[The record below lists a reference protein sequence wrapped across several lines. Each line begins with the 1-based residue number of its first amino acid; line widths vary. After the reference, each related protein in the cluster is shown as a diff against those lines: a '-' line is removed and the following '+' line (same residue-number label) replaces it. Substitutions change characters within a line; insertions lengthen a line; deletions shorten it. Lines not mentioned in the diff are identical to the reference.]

1 MERFALI
8 WSNINFKLS
17 HFMKKFLLSMLSL
30 FAVASV
36 WAQVPFKVTTIE
48 NGEFAEGTTWYTMAI
63 GEGAKLI
70 KDNAGEE
77 YITLGSALAT
87 GADEE
92 LWCFVGN
99 ATDGYSVYNKQAGAG
114 KVLASKTEM
123 SAISGY
129 GGTGGSTYPTMQDAE
144 NLPSGYVGRWD
155 FSVSDK
161 IADVDGYF
169 MKIHGTNYAVNNF
182 GGIGKLA
189 FWAEGADAGSTVV
202 FTAAET
208 SVEVLAS
215 TGSFTASN
223 ANGTWHS
230 KWESSVVNGFV
241 LSTNANNMTTSGDY
255 IAGYSGLSGTSTY
268 TLTAPEGMV
277 VYAYSF
283 DYVNTNN
290 DGSYSLTLT
299 AEGGTYTSSA
309 TAQHLSVEVAEP
321 ARMVS
326 FSQSG
331 ANKGITFSNFIVYM
345 KLDVRTPEPSVDVFK
360 TTPATIPYRIP
371 AITTASNG
379 NIIAV
384 ADYRHSRA
392 DIGMATNGRIDI
404 RARISKDNGE
414 TWGDIFDVIQG
425 KGAAGIDPSNNDM
438 YVGFGDPAIV
448 ADRESNRVLLI
459 TCSGNVS
466 FPNGQRNNHQG
477 IAHFYSEDNG
487 ETWSIPV
494 DRSEH
499 IYAQFDNTQHGPVRA
514 MFVGS
519 GKISQSQYIKVG
531 DYYRIYCAV
540 LVKNVNGTHVN
551 FVLYSDN
558 FGESWTVLGGGEV
571 SPIPSGGDEPKA
583 EELPDGSVIISS
595 RTSGGR
601 IYNIFSYTNSAKAEG
616 SWGVAT
622 YSNANNNGT
631 VAVNNSTNGE
641 ILFVPARRTADNQQV
656 YLALQSVPLGSG
668 RANVGIYYKELE
680 TLADFVSPEVFAAD
694 WDGRHQASYLSG
706 AYSTMCLQKDNN
718 IGFLY
723 EEDTYGGNGGYT
735 IVYKNYSIEYLT
747 DGAYVYDATADRTA
761 VVAAGLDS
769 KLASFD
775 TDAPAYVGTVDGS
788 ALSTVSELIEA
799 YKATPSYEAYEA
811 INAAI
816 ANLPRVEVEA
826 GKWYRIRNTERSGAT
841 LYLNPEASRVS
852 TAESNVKN
860 ANQLFSF
867 VPTGNNK
874 EFYLYNGNYQ
884 YMLGPLGAN
893 ETQPVVT
900 TDEAAAGKWTI
911 SSSAD
916 GKSSIICQNKTG
928 SNTGL
933 HLAGDNVRLVP
944 WTNNAPASLWYIEPV
959 DEFEVSIDGFAAVC
973 LPFAMVVPEGVVAYT
988 VGAAQEIDGTV
999 VAPLAEYGDG
1009 VVAAGVPVVLAA
1021 ENGLYSIGI
1030 AADAAEFDGEN
1041 RLGGVLKSANVNGS
1055 NIYTLNGNAFV
1066 KRSAASGN
1074 ISANTA
1080 YYTADSEAASIAL
1093 QKGIS
1098 TSIENIATEGG
1109 NVKFYDL
1116 KGNLVESPERGIY
1129 VTSEGKKVLVF

>member
-1 MERFALI
+1 
-8 WSNINFKLS
+8 
-17 HFMKKFLLSMLSL
+17 MKKTFTFILSL

-36 WAQVPFKVTTIE
+36 WAQVPFKATTIE
-48 NGEFAEGTTWYTMAI
+48 NGEFAEGTTWYTMGI

-70 KDNAGEE
+70 KDNEGAEF
-77 YITLGSALAT
+77 ITLGTSMPKGT
-87 GADEE
+87 HDE

-99 ATDGYSVYNKQAGAG
+99 ETDGYAVYNKQAGPS
-114 KVLASKTEM
+114 KVLASKKTM
-123 SAISGY
+123 SAIAGY
-129 GGTGGSTYPTMQDAE
+129 GGTGGSTYPTMQDASD
-144 NLPSGYVGRWD
+144 LPEGYVGRWD
-155 FSVSDK
+155 FAASNK
-161 IADVDGYF
+161 IADVNGYF
-169 MKIHGTNYAVNNF
+169 MRIHGTNYAVNNF

-189 FWAEGADAGSTVV
+189 FWAEGADAGSTIV

-208 SVEVLAS
+208 STEILAS
-215 TGSFTASN
+215 NGNFTASN

-230 KWESSVVNGFV
+230 KWESSVLAGFS
-241 LSTNANNMTTSGDY
+241 LSANANNMTTSGDY
-255 IAGYSGLSGTSTY
+255 IAGYSGQSGTCTY

-277 VYAYSF
+277 VKGYSF
-283 DYVNTNN
+283 DYANTNN
-290 DGSYSLTLT
+290 DGSYELTLSV
-299 AEGGTYTSSA
+299 EGGTYTSSA
-309 TAQHLSVEVAEP
+309 EVQHLSVEVAEP

-326 FSQSG
+326 FTQAG
-331 ANKGITFSNFIVYM
+331 ANKGITYSNFVVQM
-345 KLDVRTPEPSVDVFK
+345 GLDIRTPEPSVDVFK

-379 NIIAV
+379 YIIAV

-404 RARISKDNGE
+404 RARISKDNGA

-425 KGAAGIDPSNNDM
+425 KGAAGVDPSNNDM

-466 FPNGQRNNHQG
+466 FPSGTRNNHQG
-477 IAHFYSEDNG
+477 IAHFYSEDCG
-487 ETWSIPV
+487 ENWSTPV

-499 IYAQFDNTQHGPVRA
+499 IYAQFDNTSHGPVRA

-540 LVKNVNGTHVN
+540 LVKNVNSTHVN

-601 IYNIFSYTNSAKAEG
+601 IYNIFSYTDSKKAEG
-616 SWGVAT
+616 TWGTAQ
-622 YSNANNNGT
+622 YSNASNNGT
-631 VAVNNSTNGE
+631 IAVNNSTNGE
-641 ILFVPARRTADNQQV
+641 ILLVPAKRTADDKKV
-656 YLALQSVPLGSG
+656 YLAFQSVPLGSG

-680 TLADFVSPEVFAAD
+680 TLADFVTPQAIAAD

-706 AYSTMCLQKDNN
+706 AYSTMTLQHDNN

-735 IVYKNYSIEYLT
+735 IVYKNYSVEYLT
-747 DGAYVYDATADRTA
+747 DSAYVYDADVDKTAI
-761 VVAAGLDS
+761 VAAGLDS
-769 KLASFD
+769 KLDAFD
-775 TDAPAYVGTVDGS
+775 TDAPAYVGVADKNSVD
-788 ALSTVSELIEA
+788 AISELIEA
-799 YKATPSYEAYEA
+799 YKSAPSYEAYEA

-816 ANLPRVEVEA
+816 ANLPKLEVEA
-826 GKWYRIRNTERSGAT
+826 GKWYRIRNTERSSAT

-852 TAESNVKN
+852 TAKSNVEN

-867 VPTGNNK
+867 IPTGNEK
-874 EFYLYNGNYQ
+874 EYYLYNGNFQ
-884 YMLGPLGAN
+884 YYLGPLGAN
-893 ETQPVVT
+893 ETQPAVLTET
-900 TDEAAAGKWTI
+900 TSAGKWKI
-911 SSSAD
+911 SSTAD

-959 DEFEVSIDGFAAVC
+959 DEFELAIDGFVAVRM
-973 LPFAMVVPEGVVAYT
+973 PFTMTLPEGVVAYT
-988 VGAAQEIDGTV
+988 AGTAQEVEGVT
-999 VAPLAEYGDG
+999 VAPLTEYGKE
-1009 VVAAGVPVVLAA
+1009 VVAAGIPVILAA
-1021 ENGLYSIGI
+1021 ENGTYTIGVGDT
-1030 AADAAEFDGEN
+1030 ADTFEGDN
-1041 RLGGVLKSANVNGS
+1041 QLQGVLKSKSVSGS
-1055 NIYTLNGNAFV
+1055 NVYTLSGEAFV
-1066 KRSAASGN
+1066 KRASASGT
-1074 ISANTA
+1074 IKANTA
-1080 YYTADSEAASIAL
+1080 YYTADSEAASIEL
-1093 QKGIS
+1093 KKGET
-1098 TSIENIATEGG
+1098 TSIEGVA
-1109 NVKFYDL
+1109 VKNGQTRFYDL
-1116 KGNLVESPERGIY
+1116 KGNHVEKPARGIY
-1129 VTSEGKKVLVF
+1129 VTSEGKKVLVK

>member
-1 MERFALI
+1 
-8 WSNINFKLS
+8 
-17 HFMKKFLLSMLSL
+17 MKKISTFLLSL
-30 FAVASV
+30 FAVAAVS
-36 WAQVPFKVTTIE
+36 AQVPFKATTIE
-48 NGEFAEGTTWYTMAI
+48 NGNFAEGTTWYTMGI

-70 KDNAGEE
+70 KDND
-77 YITLGSALAT
+77 
-87 GADEE
+87 GADYIALGVSTPKGNDDE

-99 ATDGYSVYNKQAGAG
+99 ATDGYAVYNKQAGAG

-123 SAISGY
+123 NAIAGY

-144 NLPSGYVGRWD
+144 ALPEGYVGRWD
-155 FSVSDK
+155 FSASDK
-161 IADVDGYF
+161 IAGVDGYF
-169 MKIHGTNYAVNNF
+169 MKIHGTDYAVNNF

-189 FWAEGADAGSTVV
+189 FWAEGADAGSTIV

-208 SVEVLAS
+208 TVEILAS

-230 KWESSVVNGFV
+230 KWESSSLAGFS

-268 TLTAPEGMV
+268 TLTAPEGLV
-277 VYAYSF
+277 VKGYSF

-290 DGSYSLTLT
+290 DASYSLTLT

-309 TAQHLSVEVAEP
+309 EVQTLSVEVAEP
-321 ARMVS
+321 ARTVS
-326 FSQSG
+326 FTQSG
-331 ANKGITFSNFIVYM
+331 ANKGITFSNFVVYLG
-345 KLDVRTPEPSVDVFK
+345 LDIRVPETSFDVFP
-360 TTPATIPYRIP
+360 TPTSSAIPYRIP
-371 AITTASNG
+371 AIATASNG

-392 DIGMATNGRIDI
+392 DIGMATNGRIDL

-414 TWGDIFDVIQG
+414 TWGDIFDIVQG
-425 KGAAGIDPSNNDM
+425 QGAAGVNTPGQM

-448 ADRESNRVLLI
+448 ADRESSRVLVI
-459 TCSGNVS
+459 SCSGNVS

-477 IAHFYSEDNG
+477 IAHFYSEDCG
-487 ETWSIPV
+487 ETWSAPE

-531 DYYRIYCAV
+531 EYYRIYCAV

-558 FGESWTVLGGGEV
+558 FGDSWTVLGGGEV

-595 RTSGGR
+595 RTTGGR
-601 IYNIFSYTNSAKAEG
+601 IYNIFTYTDSKKAEG
-616 SWGVAT
+616 SWGT
-622 YSNANNNGT
+622 SQYSNSSNSGT
-631 VAVNNSTNGE
+631 IAVSNSTNGE
-641 ILFVPARRTADNQQV
+641 ILFVPAKRTDDGKKV
-656 YLALQSVPLGSG
+656 YLALQSVPFGSG

-680 TLADFVSPEVFAAD
+680 TLADFVSPQAIAAD
-694 WDGRHQASYLSG
+694 WDGRHQSTNLSS
-706 AYSTMCLQKDNN
+706 AYSTMCLQQDNN

-723 EEDTYGGNGGYT
+723 EEDTYGTSGGGYT

-747 DGAYVYDATADRTA
+747 DSAYVYDSDVDRTA
-761 VVAAGLDS
+761 IVAAGLDS
-769 KLASFD
+769 KLDAFD
-775 TDAPAYVGTVDGS
+775 ADAPAYVGAADKNSVDAIG
-788 ALSTVSELIEA
+788 ELIDA
-799 YKATPSYEAYEA
+799 YKAAPSYEAYEA

-816 ANLPRVEVEA
+816 ANLPKLEVEA
-826 GKWYRIRNTERSGAT
+826 GKWYRIRNTERSSAT
-841 LYLNPEASRVS
+841 LYLNPEANRVS
-852 TAESNVKN
+852 AAASNVNN

-867 VPTGNNK
+867 VPTGNDK
-874 EFYLYNGNYQ
+874 EYYLYNGNYQ
-884 YMLGPLGAN
+884 YYLGPLGAN

-900 TDEAAAGKWTI
+900 ADETAAGRWTI
-911 SSSAD
+911 SSTAD

-959 DEFEVSIDGFAAVC
+959 EEFDLAIDGYAAVC
-973 LPFAMVVPEGVVAYT
+973 MPFAMTMPEGVTAYT
-988 VGAAQEIDGTV
+988 AGAAADVDGAV
-999 VAPLAEYGDG
+999 VAPLTECGN
-1009 VVAAGVPVVLAA
+1009 VVAAGVPVILAA
-1021 ENGLYSIGI
+1021 ENGTYTIGVGGD
-1030 AADAAEFDGEN
+1030 AVAAESANALD
-1041 RLGGVLKSANVNGS
+1041 GVLKSANVSGS
-1055 NIYTLNGNAFV
+1055 NIYTLNGEVFV
-1066 KRSAASGN
+1066 KRAAASGTMP
-1074 ISANTA
+1074 ANSA
-1080 YYTADSEAASIAL
+1080 YYTADSDASTIAL
-1093 QKGIS
+1093 QKGET
-1098 TSIENIATEGG
+1098 TSIEGIVTGEGKIR
-1109 NVKFYDL
+1109 VYDL
-1116 KGNLVESPERGIY
+1116 KGNRVENPSRGIY
-1129 VTSEGKKVLVF
+1129 VTSEGVKVLVK

>member
-1 MERFALI
+1 MRK
-8 WSNINFKLS
+8 S
-17 HFMKKFLLSMLSL
+17 LLSLLSL
-30 FAVASV
+30 FAVANA
-36 WAQVPFKVTTIE
+36 WAQVPFQVTTIE
-48 NGEFAEGTTWYTMAI
+48 NGEFAEGTTWYTMGI
-63 GEGAKLI
+63 GDGAKLI
-70 KDNAGEE
+70 KDNEGAE
-77 YITLGSALAT
+77 YITLGASMPKGT
-87 GADEE
+87 PNE

-99 ATDGYSVYNKQAGAG
+99 ESDGYAVYNKQAGPG

-123 SAISGY
+123 GALAGY
-129 GGTGGSTYPTMQDAE
+129 GGTGGSTYPTMQAADA
-144 NLPSGYVGRWD
+144 LPDGYVGRWD
-155 FSVSDK
+155 FAASDK

-169 MKIHGTNYAVNNF
+169 MRIHGTDHAVNNF
-182 GGIGKLA
+182 GGIGRLA
-189 FWAEGADAGSTVV
+189 FWAEGADAGSTIV

-208 SVEVLAS
+208 SAEILAS
-215 TGSFTASN
+215 NGRFTASN

-230 KWESSVVNGFV
+230 KWESNVLAGFS
-241 LSTNANNMTTSGDY
+241 LSANANNMTTSGDY
-255 IAGYSGLSGTSTY
+255 IAGYSGLSGACTY
-268 TLTAPEGMV
+268 TLTAPEGLV
-277 VYAYSF
+277 VKGYSF

-290 DGSYSLTLT
+290 DGSYELTLSV
-299 AEGGTYTSSA
+299 EGGTYTSSA
-309 TAQHLSVEVAEP
+309 EVQHLSVEVAEP

-326 FSQSG
+326 FTQAG
-331 ANKGITFSNFIVYM
+331 ANKGITYSNFVVYM
-345 KLDVRTPEPSVDVFK
+345 GLDIRTPEPSVDVFT

-425 KGAAGIDPSNNDM
+425 KGAAGVDPSNNDM

-466 FPNGQRNNHQG
+466 FPSGQRNNHQG

-487 ETWSIPV
+487 ETWSVPV

-499 IYAQFDNTQHGPVRA
+499 IYAQFDNTSHGPVRA

-540 LVKNVNGTHVN
+540 LVKNVNSTHVN

-601 IYNIFSYTNSAKAEG
+601 IYNIFSYTDSKKAEG
-616 SWGVAT
+616 TWGTAQ
-622 YSNANNNGT
+622 YSNASNNGT
-631 VAVNNSTNGE
+631 IAVNNSTNGE
-641 ILFVPARRTADNQQV
+641 ILFVPAKRTADEKKV
-656 YLALQSVPLGSG
+656 YLAFQSVPLGSG

-680 TLADFVSPEVFAAD
+680 TLADFVSPQAIAAD

-706 AYSTMCLQKDNN
+706 AYSTMTLQHDNN

-735 IVYKNYSIEYLT
+735 IVYKNYSVEYLT
-747 DGAYVYDATADRTA
+747 DSAYVYDADVDKAA
-761 VVAAGLDS
+761 IVAAGLDS
-769 KLASFD
+769 KLDAFD
-775 TDAPAYVGTVDGS
+775 ADAPAYVGSVDKAS
-788 ALSTVSELIEA
+788 VDAVSVLIEA
-799 YKATPSYEAYEA
+799 YKDAPSYEAYEA

-816 ANLPRVEVEA
+816 ANLPQLEVEA
-826 GKWYRIRNTERSGAT
+826 GKWYRIRNTERSSAT
-841 LYLNPEASRVS
+841 LYLNPETSRVS
-852 TAESNVKN
+852 TAKSVVGN

-867 VPTGNNK
+867 VPTGNDK
-874 EFYLYNGNYQ
+874 EYYLYNGNFEY
-884 YMLGPLGAN
+884 YLGPLGAN
-893 ETQPVVT
+893 ETQPIVT
-900 TDEAAAGKWTI
+900 TDKAAAGTWKV
-911 SSSAD
+911 SSTAD

-944 WTNNAPASLWYIEPV
+944 WTNNAPASLWFIEPV
-959 DEFEVSIDGFAAVC
+959 DEFELAIDGFVAVRM
-973 LPFAMVVPEGVVAYT
+973 PFTMTLPEGVVAYT
-988 VGAAQEIDGTV
+988 AGAAQEVEGVT
-999 VAPLAEYGDG
+999 VAPLAEYGRE
-1009 VVAAGVPVVLAA
+1009 VVAAGVPVILAA
-1021 ENGLYSIGI
+1021 ENGTYAIGVG
-1030 AADAAEFDGEN
+1030 DAAEPFEGDN
-1041 RLGGVLKSANVNGS
+1041 HLSGVLKSAAVSGS
-1055 NIYTLNGNAFV
+1055 NIYTLSGNAFV
-1066 KRSAASGN
+1066 KRTSATGTVQ
-1074 ISANTA
+1074 ANTA
-1080 YYTADSEAASIAL
+1080 YYTAESEAGTIEL
-1093 QKGIS
+1093 RTDVN
-1098 TSIENIATEGG
+1098 TSIGAVVADGAVE
-1109 NVKFYDL
+1109 FYDL
-1116 KGNLVESPERGIY
+1116 KGNRVEKPVRGIY
-1129 VTSEGKKVLVF
+1129 VTSQGVKVLVK

>member
-1 MERFALI
+1 MKRFTT
-8 WSNINFKLS
+8 
-17 HFMKKFLLSMLSL
+17 FLLSL

-48 NGEFAEGTTWYTMAI
+48 NGEFAEGTTWYTMGI

-70 KDNAGEE
+70 KDNDGAEF
-77 YITLGSALAT
+77 ITLGSSISKGT
-87 GADEE
+87 DDE

-99 ATDGYSVYNKQAGAG
+99 ATDGYAVYNKQAGPT
-114 KVLASKTEM
+114 KVLASKKTM
-123 SAISGY
+123 SAIAGY
-129 GGTGGSTYPTMQDAE
+129 GGTGGSTYPTMQEAA
-144 NLPSGYVGRWD
+144 NLPEGYVGRWD
-155 FSVSDK
+155 FASSDK
-161 IADVDGYF
+161 IADVAGYF
-169 MKIHGTNYAVNNF
+169 MRIHGTNYAVNNF

-189 FWAEGADAGSTVV
+189 FWAEGADAGSTIV

-208 SVEVLAS
+208 SVEVLVS
-215 TGSFTASN
+215 KGSFTASN

-230 KWESSVVNGFV
+230 KWESSELAGFS

-255 IAGYSGLSGTSTY
+255 IAGYSGQSGSSTY
-268 TLTAPEGMV
+268 TITAPEGLV
-277 VYAYSF
+277 VKGYSF

-290 DGSYSLTLT
+290 DGSYTLTLT
-299 AEGGTYTSSA
+299 VEGGTYTSSA
-309 TAQHLSVEVAEP
+309 EAQHLSVEVAEP
-321 ARMVS
+321 ARTVS
-326 FSQSG
+326 FTQTG
-331 ANKGITFSNFIVYM
+331 ENKGITFSNFVVHLG
-345 KLDVRTPEPSVDVFK
+345 LDIRVPEPSVDVFT

-371 AITTASNG
+371 AIATASNG

-404 RARISKDNGE
+404 RARISKDNGA

-425 KGAAGIDPSNNDM
+425 KGAAGVDPSNNDM

-487 ETWSIPV
+487 ETWSVPE

-519 GKISQSQYIKVG
+519 GKISQSQYIKIG

-558 FGESWTVLGGGEV
+558 FGDSWTVLGGGEV

-601 IYNIFSYTNSAKAEG
+601 IYNIFSYTDSKKAEG
-616 SWGVAT
+616 SWGTAQ
-622 YSNANNNGT
+622 YSNASNNGT
-631 VAVNNSTNGE
+631 IAVNNSTNGE
-641 ILFVPARRTADNQQV
+641 ILFVPAKRTADDKKV
-656 YLALQSVPLGSG
+656 YLAFQSVPLGSG

-680 TLADFVSPEVFAAD
+680 TLADFVTPQAIAAD
-694 WDGRHQASYLSG
+694 WDGRHQSSYLSG

-718 IGFLY
+718 IGFIY

-735 IVYKNYSIEYLT
+735 IVYKNYSVEYLT
-747 DGAYVYDATADRTA
+747 DSAYVFDADVDKTAI
-761 VVAAGLDS
+761 VAAGLDS
-769 KLASFD
+769 KLDAFD
-775 TDAPAYVGTVDGS
+775 ADAPAYVGAADKNSVD
-788 ALSTVSELIEA
+788 ALGALIEA

-816 ANLPRVEVEA
+816 ANLPKLEVEA
-826 GKWYRIRNTERSGAT
+826 GKWYRIRNTERSSAT
-841 LYLNPEASRVS
+841 LYLNPEANRVS
-852 TAESNVKN
+852 TAASNVEN

-867 VPTGNNK
+867 VPTGNDK
-874 EFYLYNGNYQ
+874 EYYLYNGNFEY
-884 YMLGPLGAN
+884 YLGPLGAN
-893 ETQPVVT
+893 ETQPAVLAET
-900 TDEAAAGKWTI
+900 TSAGKWTI
-911 SSSAD
+911 SSTAD

-933 HLAGDNVRLVP
+933 HLAGDNQRLVP

-959 DEFEVSIDGFAAVC
+959 DEFELAIDGYAAVC
-973 LPFAMVVPEGVVAYT
+973 MPCTMTMPEGVVAY
-988 VGAAQEIDGTV
+988 VAGAEQEIEGVTV
-999 VAPLAEYGDG
+999 LPLTEYGKS
-1009 VVAAGVPVVLAA
+1009 VVAAAVPVILAA
-1021 ENGLYSIGI
+1021 DNGTYTIGI
-1030 AADAAEFDGEN
+1030 GDTAEPFEGDN
-1041 RLGGVLKSANVNGS
+1041 RLLGVLKSETVSGS
-1055 NIYTLNGNAFV
+1055 NVYTLQGAAFE
-1066 KRSAASGN
+1066 KRTAATGD
-1074 ISANTA
+1074 IAANTA
-1080 YYTADSEAASIAL
+1080 YYTCDSEASTIAL
-1093 QKGIS
+1093 PKS
-1098 TSIENIATEGG
+1098 EPTSIVSIATENGK
-1109 NVKFYDL
+1109 VKFYDL
-1116 KGNLVESPERGIY
+1116 KGNRVENPVRGIY
-1129 VTSEGKKVLVF
+1129 VTSEGNKVLVK

>member
-1 MERFALI
+1 
-8 WSNINFKLS
+8 
-17 HFMKKFLLSMLSL
+17 MKKTFTFLLSL

-36 WAQVPFKVTTIE
+36 WAQVPFKATTIE
-48 NGEFAEGTTWYTMAI
+48 NGEFAEGTTWYTMGI
-63 GEGAKLI
+63 GDGAKLI
-70 KDNAGEE
+70 KDNGDAEF
-77 YITLGSALAT
+77 ITLGSALVT

-99 ATDGYSVYNKQAGAG
+99 ATDGYAVYNKQAGPT
-114 KVLASKTEM
+114 KVLASKKTM
-123 SAISGY
+123 SAIAGY
-129 GGTGGSTYPTMQDAE
+129 GGTGGSTYPTMQEAA
-144 NLPSGYVGRWD
+144 NLPEGYVGRWD
-155 FSVSDK
+155 FSISDK

-169 MKIHGTNYAVNNF
+169 MRIHGTNYAVNNF

-189 FWAEGADAGSTVV
+189 FWAEGADAGSTIV

-208 SVEVLAS
+208 STEILAS
-215 TGSFTASN
+215 NGNFTASN

-230 KWESSVVNGFV
+230 KWESSVLAGFS
-241 LSTNANNMTTSGDY
+241 LGANANNMTTSGNY
-255 IAGYSGLSGTSTY
+255 IAGYSGQSGACTY

-277 VYAYSF
+277 VVGYSF
-283 DYVNTNN
+283 DFVNTNN
-290 DGSYSLTLT
+290 DGSYALTLT
-299 AEGGTYTSSA
+299 AEGKNYTSSA
-309 TAQHLSVEVAEP
+309 TSQHLYVEVAEP

-326 FSQSG
+326 FSQTG
-331 ANKGITFSNFIVYM
+331 ANKGITYSNFIVHM
-345 KLDVRTPEPSVDVFK
+345 KLDVRTPEPSVDVFT

-371 AITTASNG
+371 AIATASNG

-404 RARISKDNGE
+404 RARISKDNGA

-425 KGAAGIDPSNNDM
+425 KGADGINPSNNDM

-487 ETWSIPV
+487 ETWSTPV
-494 DRSEH
+494 DREAH
-499 IYAQFDNTQHGPVRA
+499 IYAQFDASQQYKAAA

-540 LVKNVNGTHVN
+540 LVKTQSSGNVN

-558 FGESWTVLGGGEV
+558 FGENWTVLGGV
-571 SPIPSGGDEPKA
+571 DISPIPSGGDEPKA

-601 IYNIFSYTNSAKAEG
+601 IYNIFSYTDSKKAEG
-616 SWGVAT
+616 SWGTAQ

-641 ILFVPARRTADNQQV
+641 ILFVPAKRTADDKKV
-656 YLALQSVPLGSG
+656 YLAFQSVPLGSG

-680 TLADFVSPEVFAAD
+680 TLADFVTPQAIAAD

-735 IVYKNYSIEYLT
+735 IVYKNYSVEYLT
-747 DGAYVYDATADRTA
+747 DSAYVYDADVDKTAI
-761 VVAAGLDS
+761 VAAGLDS
-769 KLASFD
+769 KLDAFD
-775 TDAPAYVGTVDGS
+775 ADAPAYVGAPDKNSVD
-788 ALSTVSELIEA
+788 ALGTLIEA
-799 YKATPSYEAYEA
+799 YKAAPSYEAYEA

-816 ANLPRVEVEA
+816 ANLPKLEVEA
-826 GKWYRIRNTERSGAT
+826 GKWYRIRNTERSSAT

-852 TAESNVKN
+852 TATSNVSN

-867 VPTGNNK
+867 VPTGNEK
-874 EFYLYNGNYQ
+874 EYYLYNGNFEY
-884 YMLGPLGAN
+884 YLGPLGAN
-893 ETQPVVT
+893 ETQPAVLTET
-900 TDEAAAGKWTI
+900 TSAGKWKI
-911 SSSAD
+911 SSTVD

-959 DEFEVSIDGFAAVC
+959 NEFELTIDGFAAVC
-973 LPFAMVVPEGVVAYT
+973 MPFAMALPEGVVAYT
-988 VGAAQEIDGTV
+988 AGTSVEVEGTV
-999 VAPLAEYGDG
+999 VAPLTEYSGA
-1009 VVAAGVPVVLAA
+1009 VVAAGVPVILAA
-1021 ENGLYSIGI
+1021 ENGTYAIGVGGE
-1030 AADAAEFDGEN
+1030 AAAFEGEN
-1041 RLGGVLKSANVNGS
+1041 RLAGVLKSKNVSGS
-1055 NIYTLNGNAFV
+1055 NVYTLNNGEFV
-1066 KRSAASGN
+1066 KRTASSGTVA
-1074 ISANTA
+1074 ANTA
-1080 YYTADSEAASIAL
+1080 YYTSDSEAASIVL
-1093 QKGIS
+1093 QKGEV
-1098 TSIENIATEGG
+1098 TSIGSIVAGAG
-1109 NVKFYDL
+1109 QLKFYDL
-1116 KGNLVESPERGIY
+1116 KGNRVEKPVHGIY
-1129 VTSEGKKVLVF
+1129 VTSEGQKVLVK

>member
-1 MERFALI
+1 
-8 WSNINFKLS
+8 
-17 HFMKKFLLSMLSL
+17 MKKTFTFILSL

-36 WAQVPFKVTTIE
+36 WAQVPFKATTIE
-48 NGEFAEGTTWYTMAI
+48 NGEFAEGTTWYTMGI

-70 KDNAGEE
+70 KDNEGAEF
-77 YITLGSALAT
+77 ITLGTSMPKGT
-87 GADEE
+87 YDE

-99 ATDGYSVYNKQAGAG
+99 ETDGYAVYNKQAGPS
-114 KVLASKTEM
+114 KVLASKKTM
-123 SAISGY
+123 SAIAGY
-129 GGTGGSTYPTMQDAE
+129 GGTGGSTYPTMQDASD
-144 NLPSGYVGRWD
+144 LPEGYVGRWD
-155 FSVSDK
+155 FSKSDK

-169 MKIHGTNYAVNNF
+169 MKIHGTDYAVNNF

-189 FWAEGADAGSTVV
+189 FWAEGADAGSTIV

-208 SVEVLAS
+208 SAEILAS
-215 TGSFTASN
+215 NGNFTASN

-230 KWESSVVNGFV
+230 KWESSVLAGFS
-241 LSTNANNMTTSGDY
+241 LSANANNMTTSGDY
-255 IAGYSGLSGTSTY
+255 IAGYSGQSGTCTY

-277 VYAYSF
+277 VKGYSF
-283 DYVNTNN
+283 DYANTNN
-290 DGSYSLTLT
+290 DGSYELTLSV
-299 AEGGTYTSSA
+299 EGGTYTSSA
-309 TAQHLSVEVAEP
+309 EVQHLSVEVAEP
-321 ARMVS
+321 ARTVS
-326 FSQSG
+326 FTQTG
-331 ANKGITFSNFIVYM
+331 ANKGITYSNFVVHM
-345 KLDVRTPEPSVDVFK
+345 GLDIRTPEPSVDVFK

-414 TWGDIFDVIQG
+414 TWGDIFNVIEG
-425 KGAAGIDPSNNDM
+425 KGAAGVDPSNNDM

-466 FPNGQRNNHQG
+466 FPSGTRNNHQG

-487 ETWSIPV
+487 ENWSTPV

-540 LVKNVNGTHVN
+540 LVKNVNSTHVN

-558 FGESWTVLGGGEV
+558 FGESWTVLGGAEV

-601 IYNIFSYTNSAKAEG
+601 IYNIFSYTDSKKAEG
-616 SWGVAT
+616 SWGTAQ
-622 YSNANNNGT
+622 YSNASNNGT
-631 VAVNNSTNGE
+631 IAVNNSTNGE
-641 ILFVPARRTADNQQV
+641 ILFVPAKRTADDKKV
-656 YLALQSVPLGSG
+656 YLAFQSVPLGSG

-680 TLADFVSPEVFAAD
+680 TLADFVTPQAIAAD

-706 AYSTMCLQKDNN
+706 AYSTMTLQHDNN

-735 IVYKNYSIEYLT
+735 IVYKNYSVEYLT
-747 DGAYVYDATADRTA
+747 DSAYVYDADVDKTAI
-761 VVAAGLDS
+761 VAAGLDS
-769 KLASFD
+769 KLDAFD
-775 TDAPAYVGTVDGS
+775 TDAPAYVGVADKNSVD
-788 ALSTVSELIEA
+788 ALGALIEA
-799 YKATPSYEAYEA
+799 YKSAPSYEAYEA

-816 ANLPRVEVEA
+816 ANLPKLEVEA

-852 TAESNVKN
+852 TATSNVSN

-867 VPTGNNK
+867 IPTGNEK
-874 EFYLYNGNYQ
+874 EYYLYNGNFQ
-884 YMLGPLGAN
+884 YYLGPLGAN
-893 ETQPVVT
+893 ETQPAVLTET
-900 TDEAAAGKWTI
+900 TSAGKWTI
-911 SSSAD
+911 SSTAD

-928 SNTGL
+928 GNTGL

-959 DEFEVSIDGFAAVC
+959 NEFELTIDDFAAVC
-973 LPFAMVVPEGVVAYT
+973 MPFTMTLPEGVVAYT
-988 VGAAQEIDGTV
+988 AGTAQEVEGVT
-999 VAPLAEYGDG
+999 VAPLTEYGKE
-1009 VVAAGVPVVLAA
+1009 VVAAGIPVILAA
-1021 ENGLYSIGI
+1021 ENGTYTIGVGDT
-1030 AADAAEFDGEN
+1030 ADTFEGDN
-1041 RLGGVLKSANVNGS
+1041 QLQGVLKSKSVSGS
-1055 NIYTLNGNAFV
+1055 NVYTLSGEAFV
-1066 KRSAASGN
+1066 KRASASGT
-1074 ISANTA
+1074 IKANTA
-1080 YYTADSEAASIAL
+1080 YYTADSEAASIEL
-1093 QKGIS
+1093 KKGEA
-1098 TSIENIATEGG
+1098 TSIEGVAVENGQTR
-1109 NVKFYDL
+1109 FYDL
-1116 KGNLVESPERGIY
+1116 KGNHVEKPARGIY
-1129 VTSEGKKVLVF
+1129 VTSEGKKVLVK

>member
-1 MERFALI
+1 
-8 WSNINFKLS
+8 
-17 HFMKKFLLSMLSL
+17 MKKFLLSMLSL
-30 FAVASV
+30 FAVASL

-48 NGEFAEGTTWYTMAI
+48 NGEFAEGTMWYTMAI
-63 GEGAKLI
+63 GDGGKLI

-77 YITLGSALAT
+77 FIALGVST
-87 GADEE
+87 PKGNDDE

-99 ATDGYSVYNKQAGAG
+99 DTDGYAVYNKQAGTG
-114 KVLASKTEM
+114 KVLASKTTM

-155 FSVSDK
+155 FSASDK

-189 FWAEGADAGSTVV
+189 FWAEGADVGSTVV
-202 FTAAET
+202 FTAAEA
-208 SVEVLAS
+208 SVEIFAS
-215 TGSFTASN
+215 TGTFTESN

-230 KWESSVVNGFV
+230 KWESSIVNGFT
-241 LSTNANNMTTSGDY
+241 LSTSANNMTTSGDY

-268 TLTAPEGMV
+268 TLAAPEGLV

-290 DGSYSLTLT
+290 DSSYSLTLT
-299 AEGGTYTSSA
+299 AEGETCTSSA
-309 TAQHLSVEVAEP
+309 TEQHLSVEVAEP
-321 ARMVS
+321 ARTVS
-326 FSQSG
+326 FVQSG

-345 KLDVRTPEPSVDVFK
+345 KLDIRTPEPAFDVFPTL
-360 TTPATIPYRIP
+360 TTSAIPYRIP
-371 AITTASNG
+371 AIATAQNG

-392 DIGMATNGRIDI
+392 DIGMATNGRIDL

-425 KGAAGIDPSNNDM
+425 KGAAGIDSSNNDM

-448 ADRESNRVLLI
+448 ADRESSRVLVI
-459 TCSGNVS
+459 SCSGNVS

-487 ETWSIPV
+487 ETWSTPV

-583 EELPDGSVIISS
+583 DELPDGSVVISS
-595 RTSGGR
+595 RTTGGR
-601 IYNIFSYTNSAKAEG
+601 IYNIFSYTNSEKAEG
-616 SWGVAT
+616 SWGTAT
-622 YSNANNNGT
+622 YSNSSNSGT
-631 VAVNNSTNGE
+631 IAVSNSTNGE
-641 ILFVPARRTADNQQV
+641 ILFVPARRTADDKQV
-656 YLALQSVPLGSG
+656 YLALQSVPFGSG

-680 TLADFVSPEVFAAD
+680 TLADFVSPEAFAAE
-694 WDGRHQASYLSG
+694 WDGRHQSSFLSS
-706 AYSTMCLQKDNN
+706 AYSTMCLQQDNN

-723 EEDTYGGNGGYT
+723 EEDTYGTSGGGYT

-747 DGAYVYDATADRTA
+747 DSAYVYDAATDRTA

-775 TDAPAYVGTVDGS
+775 TDVPAYVGTVDGS
-788 ALSTVSELIEA
+788 ALSAVSELIED
-799 YKATPSYEAYEA
+799 YKTAPSYEAYEA

-816 ANLPRVEVEA
+816 ANLPKVEVEA
-826 GKWYRIRNTERSGAT
+826 GKWYRIRNTERNGAT

-852 TAESNVKN
+852 AATSNVGN

-867 VPTGNNK
+867 VSTGNEK

-911 SSSAD
+911 SSTAD

-959 DEFEVSIDGFAAVC
+959 DEFEVSIDEFAAVC
-973 LPFAMVVPEGVVAYT
+973 LPFAMVIPEGVVAYT
-988 VGAAQEIDGTV
+988 VGAAQEIGGTV
-999 VAPLAEYGDG
+999 VAPLTEYGSG

-1021 ENGLYSIGI
+1021 ENGVYSIGI
-1030 AADAAEFDGEN
+1030 SADAAEFDGEN
-1041 RLGGVLKSANVNGS
+1041 LLGGVLKSANVSGS
-1055 NIYTLNGNAFV
+1055 NIYTLSGNAFV
-1066 KRSAASGN
+1066 KRSATSGS

-1080 YYTADSEAASIAL
+1080 YYTADSEATSIAL
-1093 QKGIS
+1093 RKDVS

-1116 KGNLVESPERGIY
+1116 RGNLVETPERGIY